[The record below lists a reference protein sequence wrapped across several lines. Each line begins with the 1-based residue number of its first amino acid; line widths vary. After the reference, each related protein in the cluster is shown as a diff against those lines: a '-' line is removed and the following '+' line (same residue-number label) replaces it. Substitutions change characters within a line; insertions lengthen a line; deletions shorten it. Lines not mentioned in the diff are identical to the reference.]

1 MARYRYEEL
10 SWPEVREAARHD
22 PVVVLPVG
30 TTEQHGPHLP
40 LMTDYLTA
48 GCLAEAA
55 VARLAEQAGEG
66 PAPALV
72 MHPVPYSFNEHH
84 LDYPG
89 TIAIDAHTIID
100 YLACIGRSLAHHGF
114 RHLVLY
120 NGHGSNAP
128 FIDIAARL
136 VNNQTAAICAAL
148 SWWSLLRP
156 EDLAWRESPYPG
168 GFSHACE
175 AETSLLLHLR
185 PETVDMAKAVRTMD
199 EVQRSEHIF
208 WDLQKGG
215 PVSFQEFFSRNSPTG
230 IQGDPTVATAE
241 KGRLLAEAATSR
253 LAAFLL
259 EFRAREIR
267 PRRDFHGRDGGAGAS
282 PAG

>member
-1 MARYRYEEL
+1 MQTYRYEEL
-10 SWPEVREAARHD
+10 SWPQVREAVQHD

-48 GCLAEAA
+48 G
-55 VARLAEQAGEG
+55 RLAEDAVRSLADAAGDG
-66 PAPALV
+66 PVPALV

-84 LDYPG
+84 MDYPG

-114 RHLVLY
+114 RHIVLY

-136 VNNQTAAICAAL
+136 INNQTAAICAAL
-148 SWWSLLRP
+148 SWWSLLHP
-156 EDLAWRESPYPG
+156 EDLSWRESPYPG

-175 AETSLLLHLR
+175 AETSLILHLQADL
-185 PETVDMAKAVRTMD
+185 VDMSKAVKTMD

-208 WDLQKGG
+208 WDLARGG
-215 PVSFQEFFSRNSPTG
+215 PVNFQEFFSRNSSTG
-230 IQGDPTVATAE
+230 IQGDPTLATPE
-241 KGRLLAEAATSR
+241 KGKQLADAATR
-253 LAAFLL
+253 HLANFLL
-259 EFRAREIR
+259 EFRGRQIR
-267 PRRDFHGRDGGAGAS
+267 PRRDFHRKESEA
-282 PAG
+282 